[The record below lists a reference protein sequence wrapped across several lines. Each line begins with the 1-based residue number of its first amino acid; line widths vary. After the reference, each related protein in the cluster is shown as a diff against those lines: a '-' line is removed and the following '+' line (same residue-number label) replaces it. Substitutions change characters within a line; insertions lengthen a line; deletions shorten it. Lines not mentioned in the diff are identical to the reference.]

1 MFYKIVVLLTCTSM
15 VSCVKKIDLDEHD
28 QAISNAF
35 NKTIESFNR
44 IDHITIRQFLR
55 IIGNDQINR
64 DILKTHF
71 RKNPHIHKKNRNIIN
86 EGLFF
91 DLVYAVGRDRGVST
105 KELALKIIKQI
116 EKTDDFAETLKCE
129 ETLDEEVLDEA
140 EPSSNH
146 HQLDSC
152 GRICLVGLKYSEGIN
167 EYIFFDLVYVVAHC
181 REVSI
186 DSLASIMNQKMQTV
200 D

>member
-140 EPSSNH
+140 EPSS
-146 HQLDSC
+146 
-152 GRICLVGLKYSEGIN
+152 KGIN